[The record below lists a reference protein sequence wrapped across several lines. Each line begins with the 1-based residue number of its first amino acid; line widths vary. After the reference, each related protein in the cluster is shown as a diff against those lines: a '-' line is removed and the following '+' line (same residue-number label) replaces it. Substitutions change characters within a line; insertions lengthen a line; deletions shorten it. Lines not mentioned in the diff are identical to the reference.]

1 LSEGIPNEP
10 RFPERRDEYIT
21 STEKENN
28 AITQW
33 LEAFKSKFAEYEESA
48 DIIGQVDTALSLFQS
63 VVGKGKAKVEIQ
75 RAIEA
80 KRAQGSVLEY
90 GIKWHLE
97 RFNNRVRKN

>member
-1 LSEGIPNEP
+1 M
-10 RFPERRDEYIT
+10 
-21 STEKENN
+21 EKENN

-33 LEAFKSKFAEYEESA
+33 IESFKSKYGEQEDAQ
-48 DIIGQVDTALSLFQS
+48 DIIKQVEDALTLFQN

-80 KRAQGSVLEY
+80 RGTPLEY

-97 RFNNRVRKN
+97 RFNNRVKRYIFH